1 MDLPKFE
8 SFLSRVLEKVGE
20 RRERESESDEH
31 TLLYR
36 EKVECVEIER
46 EREREIKTVNGV
58 GLQMANQRRRVEGK
72 AFPRFC
78 RFRFSWGPLNL

>member
-46 EREREIKTVNGV
+46 ERERD
-58 GLQMANQRRRVEGK
+58 
-72 AFPRFC
+72 
-78 RFRFSWGPLNL
+78 